1 MIKYIEVDSSK
12 RIYCPEFHDGRIQ
25 KIFLKKTNQVV
36 FVCEECE
43 YTWLSLKELFFEKP
57 CINFLT
63 YLEEGHITT
72 EGSNDWDSILKY
84 GDFVKFDEVKDIVE
98 KYGINVVVIE

>member
-1 MIKYIEVDSSK
+1 MIKYIEVGKSGH
-12 RIYCPEFHDGRIQ
+12 IYCSDCEQGRIQ
-25 KIFLKKTNQVV
+25 KVFLKKIQKEV

-43 YTWLSLKELFFEKP
+43 SLWFSLDGIILDKSDFFIGYLKE
-57 CINFLT
+57 
-63 YLEEGHITT
+63 EGYITT

-98 KYGINVVVIE
+98 KYGIRVVVIE